1 MDPITLLAVI
11 QGSVS
16 LVDKCLEAV
25 KGLHDLALKYRHAQ
39 LAILSM
45 TQELDIISLAWEQIS
60 ERIKD
65 CGDDDVID
73 SEVLRRIKR
82 SLDCGLL
89 VISAL
94 EQDLAHYSDAAESFS
109 SAQRL
114 KSIWNSGTLQAH
126 LDRIRGQAQSMS
138 LLLTVVKL

>member
-1 MDPITLLAVI
+1 MDPIALLAVI
-11 QGSVS
+11 QGSVG
-16 LVDKCLEAV
+16 LVHKCLKAV

-39 LAILSM
+39 LTILSM
-45 TQELDIISLAWEQIS
+45 TQELDIILLAWEQIS

-65 CGDDDVID
+65 CGGDDVID

-94 EQDLAHYSDAAESFS
+94 EHDLAYYSDAAQSFS
-109 SAQRL
+109 SGQRL
-114 KSIWNSGTLQAH
+114 KSIWNSDILRAH
-126 LDRIRGQAQSMS
+126 LERIRGQAQSMS